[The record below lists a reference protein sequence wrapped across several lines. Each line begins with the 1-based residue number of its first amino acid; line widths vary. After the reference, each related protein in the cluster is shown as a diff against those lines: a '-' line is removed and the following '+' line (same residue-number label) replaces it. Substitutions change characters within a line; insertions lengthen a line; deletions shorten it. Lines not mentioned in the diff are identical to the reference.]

1 MTDAS
6 LTSQFRQAVPKPKI
20 KPLPPL
26 SFRATHEERELLKR
40 AAGTKSVSAYIRE
53 VLFAD
58 AAAPRRGSKRR
69 PSVDDVALGQALSV
83 WGQAR
88 LSSNLTPIAQRL
100 NAARLPVDGD
110 LKLELYKAC
119 ADVRQMREALIAALN
134 IKSVE

>member
-6 LTSQFRQAVPKPKI
+6 LTSQFRQAVPKPKK

-26 SFRATHEERELLKR
+26 SFRATLEERELLKQ

-58 AAAPRRGSKRR
+58 AAESRRGAKRR

-83 WGQAR
+83 LGQSR
-88 LSSNLTPIAQRL
+88 LSSNLNQIAKGL
-100 NAARLPVDGD
+100 NTARMPVDGE

-134 IKSVE
+134 IKSME